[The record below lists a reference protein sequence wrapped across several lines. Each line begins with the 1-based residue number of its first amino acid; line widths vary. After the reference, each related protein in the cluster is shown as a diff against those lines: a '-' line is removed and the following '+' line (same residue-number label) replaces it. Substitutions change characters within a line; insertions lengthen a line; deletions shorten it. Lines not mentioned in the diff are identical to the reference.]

1 MDNLLKKEL
10 ISYLSSFVTEER
22 VELFQTKIKERS
34 RHLTVVLEDVFQ
46 SRNISAAMRSADCF
60 GLQDIHI
67 IENKNKFISDK
78 TVSLGA
84 GEWLSIFHHNKEKNN
99 TRLCIENLKK
109 QGYQIIATTPHN
121 SDITLD
127 EVDIENNKIAILL
140 GTELTGLSNQALRLA
155 DKKMKIEMHGFTESL
170 NISVSAA
177 ICCQNLS
184 NKMRKSDTNWKI
196 KKNEDDEIMLNWLR
210 NTIKAS
216 EEIEQRF
223 FEKNSKF

>member
-1 MDNLLKKEL
+1 MDNILRKKL
-10 ISYLSSFVTEER
+10 ILYLSSFVTEER
-22 VELFQTKIKERS
+22 IELFQTKIKERS

-60 GLQDIHI
+60 GLQDVHI

-84 GEWLSIFHHNKEKNN
+84 GEWLNIIQHNKTKQN
-99 TRLCIENLKK
+99 TQLCIENLKK

-121 SDITLD
+121 SDITLN

-140 GTELTGLSNQALRLA
+140 GTELTGLSNEALSLA

-184 NKMRKSDTNWKI
+184 NQMRKSDVNWKI
-196 KKNEDDEIMLNWLR
+196 KENEADEIMLNWLR
-210 NTIKAS
+210 NTIKSS

-223 FEKNSKF
+223 FENSKL

>member
-1 MDNLLKKEL
+1 MDNLLRKEL

-60 GLQDIHI
+60 GLQDVHI

-84 GEWLSIFHHNKEKNN
+84 GEWLNIIQHNTTKQN
-99 TRLCIENLKK
+99 TKLCIENLKK

-121 SDITLD
+121 SDITLN

-140 GTELTGLSNQALRLA
+140 GTELTGLSNEALSLA

-184 NKMRKSDTNWKI
+184 DKMRKSDVNWKI
-196 KKNEDDEIMLNWLR
+196 KENEADEIMLNWLR
-210 NTIKAS
+210 NTIKSS

-223 FEKNSKF
+223 FENSKL

>member
-1 MDNLLKKEL
+1 MDNLLRKEL

-60 GLQDIHI
+60 GLQDVHI

-84 GEWLSIFHHNKEKNN
+84 GEWLNIIQHNKTKQN
-99 TRLCIENLKK
+99 TQLCIENLKK

-121 SDITLD
+121 SDITLN

-140 GTELTGLSNQALRLA
+140 GTELTGLSKEALSLA

-184 NKMRKSDTNWKI
+184 NQMRKSDVNWKI
-196 KKNEDDEIMLNWLR
+196 KENEADEIMLNWLR
-210 NTIKAS
+210 NTIKSS

-223 FEKNSKF
+223 FENSKL

>member
-1 MDNLLKKEL
+1 MDNLLRKEL

-60 GLQDIHI
+60 GLQDVHI

-84 GEWLSIFHHNKEKNN
+84 GEWLNIIQHNKAKQN
-99 TRLCIENLKK
+99 TELCIENLKK

-121 SDITLD
+121 SDITLN
-127 EVDIENNKIAILL
+127 EVDIENNKIAILF
-140 GTELTGLSNQALRLA
+140 GTELTGLSNEALSLA

-184 NKMRKSDTNWKI
+184 NKMRKSDVNWKI
-196 KKNEDDEIMLNWLR
+196 KENEADEIMLNWLR
-210 NTIKAS
+210 NTIKSS

-223 FEKNSKF
+223 FENSKL

>member
-1 MDNLLKKEL
+1 MENILKKKL
-10 ISYLSSFVTEER
+10 ITYLSSFISEER
-22 VELFQTKIKERS
+22 IQLFQRKIKKRS

-67 IENKNKFISDK
+67 IENKNKYISDK

-84 GEWLSIFHHNKEKNN
+84 GKWLSVIQYNKEKNN
-99 TRLCIENLKK
+99 TKLCIENLKE
-109 QGYQIIATTPHN
+109 QGYQIIATTPNN

-140 GTELTGLSNQALRLA
+140 GTELTGLSNEALSLA

-170 NISVSAA
+170 NISASAA

-184 NKMRKSDTNWKI
+184 NKMRKSEINWKI
-196 KKNEDDEIMLNWLR
+196 DKNEKDEIILNWLR
-210 NTIKAS
+210 NTIKSS

-223 FEKNSKF
+223 FENSKL

>member
-84 GEWLSIFHHNKEKNN
+84 GEWLSIIHHNKEKNN
-99 TRLCIENLKK
+99 TKLCIENLKK
-109 QGYQIIATTPHN
+109 QGYQIIATTPNN

-140 GTELTGLSNQALRLA
+140 GTELTGLSHHALDLA
-155 DKKMKIEMHGFTESL
+155 DKKMNIEMHGFTDSL

-196 KKNEDDEIMLNWLR
+196 KESEKDEIILNWLR
-210 NTIKAS
+210 NTIKSS

-223 FEKNSKF
+223 FENSKL

>member
-10 ISYLSSFVTEER
+10 ISYLSSFVTEKR
-22 VELFQTKIKERS
+22 VELFQKKIKERS

-84 GEWLSIFHHNKEKNN
+84 GEWLSIFHHNKKKNN
-99 TRLCIENLKK
+99 TKICIEKLKK
-109 QGYQIIATTPHN
+109 QGYQIIATTPHK

-127 EVDIENNKIAILL
+127 EVDIENNKIAVLF
-140 GTELTGLSNQALRLA
+140 GTELTGLSQQSLNLA

-184 NKMRKSDTNWKI
+184 NKMRKSDANWKI
-196 KKNEDDEIMLNWLR
+196 KENESDEIILNWLR
-210 NTIKAS
+210 NTIRSS
-216 EEIEQRF
+216 EKIEQRF
-223 FEKNSKF
+223 LKKNNKF

>member
-99 TRLCIENLKK
+99 TKLCIENLKK
-109 QGYQIIATTPHN
+109 QGYQIIATTPNN

-140 GTELTGLSNQALRLA
+140 GTELTGLSNEALRLA

-184 NKMRKSDTNWKI
+184 NKMRKYDINWKI
-196 KKNEDDEIMLNWLR
+196 DKSEEDEIILNWIR

-216 EEIEQRF
+216 AEIEQRF
-223 FEKNSKF
+223 FEDNGKV

>member
-1 MDNLLKKEL
+1 MENILKKKL
-10 ISYLSSFVTEER
+10 ITYLSSFISEER
-22 VELFQTKIKERS
+22 IQLFQRKIKKRS

-60 GLQDIHI
+60 GLQDVHI

-84 GEWLSIFHHNKEKNN
+84 GEWLSIIQHNKEKNN
-99 TRLCIENLKK
+99 TKLCIENLKK

-121 SDITLD
+121 SDITLN
-127 EVDIENNKIAILL
+127 EVDIKNNKIAILL
-140 GTELTGLSNQALRLA
+140 GTELTGLSNEALSLA

-184 NKMRKSDTNWKI
+184 NKMRKSDVNWKI
-196 KKNEDDEIMLNWLR
+196 KENEADEIMLNWLR
-210 NTIKAS
+210 NTIKS
-216 EEIEQRF
+216 SKEIERKF
-223 FEKNSKF
+223 FEDNGKV

>member
-84 GEWLSIFHHNKEKNN
+84 GEWLSIIHHNKEKNN
-99 TRLCIENLKK
+99 TKLCIENLKK
-109 QGYQIIATTPHN
+109 QGYQIIATTPNN

-140 GTELTGLSNQALRLA
+140 GTELTGLSNEALSLS

-177 ICCQNLS
+177 ICCQSLS
-184 NKMRKSDTNWKI
+184 NKMRKSDINWKI
-196 KKNEDDEIMLNWLR
+196 KKSEEDEIILNWLR
-210 NTIKAS
+210 NTIKSS

-223 FEKNSKF
+223 FEDNGKV

>member
-1 MDNLLKKEL
+1 MDNLLRKEL

-60 GLQDIHI
+60 GLQDVHI
-67 IENKNKFISDK
+67 IENRNKFISDK

-84 GEWLSIFHHNKEKNN
+84 GEWLNIIQHNKTKQN
-99 TRLCIENLKK
+99 TQLCIENLKK

-121 SDITLD
+121 SDITLN

-140 GTELTGLSNQALRLA
+140 GTELTGLSNEALSLA

-184 NKMRKSDTNWKI
+184 NKMRKSDINWKI
-196 KKNEDDEIMLNWLR
+196 EENEADEIMLNWLR
-210 NTIKAS
+210 NTIKSS

-223 FEKNSKF
+223 FENSKL

>member
-1 MDNLLKKEL
+1 MDNLLRKKL

-60 GLQDIHI
+60 GLQDVHI

-84 GEWLSIFHHNKEKNN
+84 GEWLNIIQHNKTKQN
-99 TRLCIENLKK
+99 TQLCIENLKK

-121 SDITLD
+121 SDITLN
-127 EVDIENNKIAILL
+127 EVDIENNKIAILF
-140 GTELTGLSNQALRLA
+140 GTELTGLSNEALSLA

-184 NKMRKSDTNWKI
+184 NKMRKSDVNWKI
-196 KKNEDDEIMLNWLR
+196 KENEADEVILNWLR
-210 NTIKAS
+210 NTIKSS

-223 FEKNSKF
+223 FENSKL